1 MGEAIQKNVFVDT
14 NVLIND
20 FFYRIYS
27 KATGKPA
34 SLAIQFLKSKP
45 KVELYIASF
54 ALVQLIST
62 LDKAKVSKE
71 KIADELHRILSRY
84 KLVDLTAKDFE
95 KALKTEYKDTE
106 DAVQYILC
114 RKTRCFY
121 ILTDNV
127 KDFAT
132 FEFIAT
138 IKPKSIRKIII

>member
-20 FFYRIYS
+20 FFYRIYD
-27 KATGKPA
+27 KASGKPA

-71 KIADELHRILSRY
+71 KIADELHRILNRY

-95 KALKTEYKDTE
+95 K
-106 DAVQYILC
+106 
-114 RKTRCFY
+114 
-121 ILTDNV
+121 
-127 KDFAT
+127 
-132 FEFIAT
+132 
-138 IKPKSIRKIII
+138 